1 MAEQKPPSSK
11 RTLIKGNA
19 LRIFK
24 RKQADMDQGLLKKIR
39 DTIFGNPFL
48 RKQFGIAEEGRQSVQ
63 KDSKQDAEAIA
74 VNKAHN
80 MEVLAKLMAIK
91 PESRGQIKEA
101 IKESED

>member
-11 RTLIKGNA
+11 RKLIKGNA

-24 RKQADMDQGLLKKIR
+24 RKRADMDQGLLKKIR
-39 DTIFGNPFL
+39 DTILASPLL
-48 RKQFGIAEEGRQSVQ
+48 RKQFGVEAKAVQ
-63 KDSKQDAEAIA
+63 KSSKQSPEAVA

>member
-11 RTLIKGNA
+11 RKLIKGNA

-24 RKQADMDQGLLKKIR
+24 RKQADIDQGLLKKIR
-39 DTIFGNPFL
+39 DTIFANPFL
-48 RKQFGIAEEGRQSVQ
+48 RKQFGVEEAPAQEKR
-63 KDSKQDAEAIA
+63 SKQETEAVV

-91 PESRGQIKEA
+91 PESRGQIKDA